1 MNEPHENR
9 KLIETFCNEVI
20 NNHNFS
26 GLDRLMRDDY
36 VQHNADCPQGKA
48 GFIEFFTTIFSAVP
62 DFRYAIKAIV
72 ADGDLAFVYA
82 RTLGTHTGE
91 PWLGVSGSGNRLDFD
106 VVDMFRIKD
115 GKSVQMY
122 GKGTT
127 IIPYALRFDLQYR
140 TVFVP
145 AAKGIVRNP

>member
-1 MNEPHENR
+1 MNEPPENR

-20 NNHNFS
+20 NNHDFS
-26 GLDRLMRDDY
+26 GLDWLMRDDY

-82 RTLGTHTGE
+82 RTLGTHTGG
-91 PWLGVSGSGNRLDFD
+91 PWLGVPASGNRLDFD

-115 GKSVQMY
+115 GKIAEHWDVADTYAFFSQL
-122 GKGTT
+122 GR
-127 IIPYALRFDLQYR
+127 IPRSDNL
-140 TVFVP
+140 
-145 AAKGIVRNP
+145 